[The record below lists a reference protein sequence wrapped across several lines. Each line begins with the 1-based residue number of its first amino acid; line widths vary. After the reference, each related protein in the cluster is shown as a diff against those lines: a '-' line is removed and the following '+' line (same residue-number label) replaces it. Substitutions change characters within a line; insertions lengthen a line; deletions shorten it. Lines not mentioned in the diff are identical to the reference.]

1 LDLQNTILKSPY
13 QDLLRNAYAAFNAR
27 NIEGVLLTLHPN
39 VSWANGWEGGYVS
52 GRDGVRN
59 YWTRQWKE
67 LDPNVEPVGF
77 KEREDGKIEVDVRQI
92 VKDLQGNILFEGK
105 VKHIYT
111 IKDGLIQKMDIE
123 KP

>member
-1 LDLQNTILKSPY
+1 MKSKY
-13 QDLLRNAYAAFNAR
+13 QDLLRNAYSAFNSR
-27 NIEGVLLTLHPN
+27 NIDKVLLTLHPN
-39 VSWANGWEGGYVS
+39 VCWSNGWEGGYVN
-52 GRDGVRN
+52 GHDAVRN

-77 KEREDGKIEVDVRQI
+77 KEREDKKIEVEVSQL
-92 VKDLQGNILFEGK
+92 VKDLQGNLLFEGK

-111 IKDGLIQKMDIE
+111 IKDGLIQKMEIE